1 MNARRTV
8 MELILSNHPAEC
20 LTCSSNGHC
29 ELQKIA
35 HDLGIREI
43 RYKGEM
49 STFTIDRS
57 PSIVR
62 NMNKCIMCRRC
73 ETMCNTIQTVGALT
87 AVNRGFKTPPYPL
100 LLNGIWPE
108 IYLFVLAGQRAS
120 VCPVDRRRERT

>member
-1 MNARRTV
+1 

-87 AVNRGFKTPPYPL
+87 AVNRGLTRPYRL

-108 IYLFVLAGQRAS
+108 VPVRIVDNAYPSVL
-120 VCPVDRRRERT
+120 